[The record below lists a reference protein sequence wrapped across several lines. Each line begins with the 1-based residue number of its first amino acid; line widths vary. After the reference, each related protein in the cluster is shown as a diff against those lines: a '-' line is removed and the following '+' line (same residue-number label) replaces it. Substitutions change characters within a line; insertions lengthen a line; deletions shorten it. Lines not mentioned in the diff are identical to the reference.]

1 MALFSWESRYTVGIA
16 RWDRQHQRLFELLNK
31 LHDGMRAG
39 YGRTVLLRILEELF
53 EYTNQHFV
61 EEERAMHF
69 FSYPSAA
76 AHQAQHDT
84 LRAQVS
90 QFLKECQEGAGR
102 IRVEIVNFGVR
113 WLTHHILNIDREYRD
128 FFSERDLA
136 SMYEIDMNRQAAAPI
151 RELDHGI
158 SRPSL

>member
-1 MALFSWESRYTVGIA
+1 MALFSWESRYSVGIA
-16 RWDRQHQRLFELLNK
+16 GWDSQHQRLFELLNE
-31 LHDGMRAG
+31 LHNGMRAG

-53 EYTNQHFV
+53 EYTNQHFA

-69 FSYPSAA
+69 FSYPNAA
-76 AHQAQHDT
+76 DHQAQHDM
-84 LRAQVS
+84 LRRQVIHY
-90 QFLKECQEGAGR
+90 LKECREGASK

-113 WLTHHILNIDREYRD
+113 WLTHHILNTDRQYTD

-136 SMYEIDMNRQAAAPI
+136 CMYEKEMNRQAGPLLSSI
-151 RELDHGI
+151 NPGS